1 MGVAGIIESDTH
13 FLIILED
20 FMEKMLG
27 KKRHIAVFVLPA
39 LLIFVVFSIIPLIT
53 SGLYSLF
60 EYDGIGTM
68 KFIGF
73 DNYIRMFTGDRYFPK
88 AVVNSLIL
96 VGASLF
102 IQLPI
107 SLGLA
112 MLLSKGVKGEKFF
125 RTIYFLPVVISSMVI
140 GQLWIK
146 IFHSEYGLLNLL
158 ISTVTGETFD
168 YSWLSNPRTA
178 FLSTVV
184 PAVWQ
189 YIGYHMLI
197 FYAGIKSIPKDYY
210 EAAMIDGATRWQTNL
225 KVTIPL
231 LAPVIKTCSIFA
243 ITGSLRAFDL
253 IYVMTGGGPNHA
265 SDVPATLMYN
275 NLFRRG
281 LYGFG
286 SAQAFFI
293 VIECLAFSYIVTK
306 LFKKAEEN
314 VSAL

>member
-1 MGVAGIIESDTH
+1 MD
-13 FLIILED
+13 
-20 FMEKMLG
+20 KMLG
-27 KKRHIAVFVLPA
+27 KKSHIAVFVLPA
-39 LLIFVVFSIIPLIT
+39 LIIFVVFSIIPLIT
-53 SGLYSLF
+53 SGIYSLF
-60 EYDGIGTM
+60 QYDGIGTM
-68 KFIGF
+68 EFIGLQ
-73 DNYIRMFTGDRYFPK
+73 NYVRMFTEDSYFPK
-88 AVVNSLIL
+88 SVLNSMIL
-96 VGASLF
+96 VSASLF

-112 MLLSKGVKGEKFF
+112 MLLAKGVKGEKYF

-146 IFHSEYGLLNLL
+146 IFHSEYGLLNTL
-158 ISTVTGETFD
+158 ISTVTGQTFD
-168 YSWLSNPRTA
+168 LSWLSNPDTA
-178 FLSTVV
+178 FMATVI

-197 FYAGIKSIPKDYY
+197 FYAGIKSISPDYY
-210 EAAMIDGATRWQTNL
+210 EAAMIDGASKWQTNI
-225 KVTIPL
+225 KITIPL

-281 LYGFG
+281 LYGYG

-293 VIECLAFSYIVTK
+293 VIECLIFSYIVTK
-306 LFKKAEEN
+306 LFKKAEQN
-314 VSAL
+314 ASVY

>member
-1 MGVAGIIESDTH
+1 MDK
-13 FLIILED
+13 ILGR
-20 FMEKMLG
+20 KS
-27 KKRHIAVFVLPA
+27 HIAIFVLPA
-39 LLIFVVFSIIPLIT
+39 LIIFIVFSIVPLVI
-53 SGLYSLF
+53 SGIYSFF

-73 DNYIRMFTGDRYFPK
+73 QNYIRMFSGDKYFPL
-88 AVVNSLIL
+88 AILNSMIL
-96 VGASLF
+96 VVASLF

-112 MLLSKGVKGEKFF
+112 MLLAKGVKGEKYF

-146 IFHSEYGLLNLL
+146 IFHSEYGLLNML
-158 ISTVTGETFD
+158 ITNITGQSFEF
-168 YSWLSNPRTA
+168 SWLSNPKTA
-178 FLSTVV
+178 FIGTVI

-197 FYAGIKSIPKDYY
+197 FYAGIKSISPDYY
-210 EAAMIDGATRWQTNL
+210 EAAEIDGASRWQTNI
-225 KVTIPL
+225 KITIPL

-265 SDVPATLMYN
+265 SEVPATLMYN

-281 LYGFG
+281 LYGYG

-293 VIECLAFSYIVTK
+293 VIECLIFSYIVTK

-314 VSAL
+314 ASVF

>member
-1 MGVAGIIESDTH
+1 MD
-13 FLIILED
+13 
-20 FMEKMLG
+20 KMLG
-27 KKRHIAVFVLPA
+27 KKSHIAVFVLPA
-39 LLIFVVFSIIPLIT
+39 LIIFVVFSIIPLIT
-53 SGLYSLF
+53 SGIYSLF
-60 EYDGIGTM
+60 QYDGIGTM
-68 KFIGF
+68 EFIGLQ
-73 DNYIRMFTGDRYFPK
+73 NYIRMFTEDSYFPK
-88 AVVNSLIL
+88 SVLNSLIL
-96 VGASLF
+96 VSASLF

-112 MLLSKGVKGEKFF
+112 MLLAKGVKGEKYF

-146 IFHSEYGLLNLL
+146 IFHSEYGLLNTL
-158 ISTVTGETFD
+158 ISTVTGQVFD
-168 YSWLSNPRTA
+168 FSWLSNPDTA
-178 FLSTVV
+178 FMATVV

-197 FYAGIKSIPKDYY
+197 FYAGIKSISPDYY
-210 EAAMIDGATRWQTNL
+210 EAAMIDGASKWQTNI
-225 KVTIPL
+225 KITIPL

-281 LYGFG
+281 LYGYG

-293 VIECLAFSYIVTK
+293 VIECLIFSYIVTK
-306 LFKKAEEN
+306 LFKKAEQN
-314 VSAL
+314 ASVY

>member
-1 MGVAGIIESDTH
+1 
-13 FLIILED
+13 
-20 FMEKMLG
+20 MEKMLG
-27 KKRHIAVFVLPA
+27 KKSHIAVFILPA
-39 LLIFVVFSIIPLIT
+39 LILFIAFSIIPLIT
-53 SGLYSLF
+53 SGIYSLF

-73 DNYIRMFTGDRYFPK
+73 SNYIRMFTGDRYFPQ
-88 AVVNSLIL
+88 AVLNSMIL

-112 MLLSKGVKGEKFF
+112 MLLAKGVKGEKYF

-146 IFHSEYGLLNLL
+146 IFHSEYGLLNML
-158 ISTVTGETFD
+158 ISTVTGQTFD
-168 YSWLSNPRTA
+168 YSWLSNPDTA
-178 FLSTVV
+178 FISTVV

-197 FYAGIKSIPKDYY
+197 FYAGIKSISPDYY
-210 EAAMIDGATRWQTNL
+210 EAAMIDGANKWQTNM
-225 KVTIPL
+225 KITIPL

-281 LYGFG
+281 LYGYG

-293 VIECLAFSYIVTK
+293 VVECLIFSYIVTR

-314 VSAL
+314 ASVF

>member
-1 MGVAGIIESDTH
+1 MDK
-13 FLIILED
+13 ILGR
-20 FMEKMLG
+20 KS
-27 KKRHIAVFVLPA
+27 HIAIFVLPA
-39 LLIFVVFSIIPLIT
+39 LIIFIVFSIIPLVI
-53 SGLYSLF
+53 SGIYSFF
-60 EYDGIGTM
+60 EYDGIGAM

-73 DNYIRMFTGDRYFPK
+73 QNYIRMFSTDKYFPL
-88 AVVNSLIL
+88 AILNSMIL
-96 VGASLF
+96 VVASLF

-112 MLLSKGVKGEKFF
+112 MLLAKGVKGEKYF

-146 IFHSEYGLLNLL
+146 IFHSEYGLLNML
-158 ISTVTGETFD
+158 ITNITGQSFEF
-168 YSWLSNPRTA
+168 SWLSNPKTA
-178 FLSTVV
+178 FIGTVI

-197 FYAGIKSIPKDYY
+197 FYAGIKSISPDYY
-210 EAAMIDGATRWQTNL
+210 EAAEIDGASRWQTNI
-225 KVTIPL
+225 KITIPL

-265 SDVPATLMYN
+265 SEVPATLMYN

-281 LYGFG
+281 LYGYG

-293 VIECLAFSYIVTK
+293 VVECLIFSYIITK

-314 VSAL
+314 ASVF